1 MEIFI
6 SRVSWFWQS
15 SNNCPKQSH
24 SMTHTVW
31 VIFFLINGDF
41 VKNYICEP
49 KTENSVVK
57 IMNSFMPIFD
67 RTNFDRILTDFR
79 SFSNWFLVK
88 NCQTLNQSRI
98 LFSKIN
104 IFSKTDI
111 FCQKH
116 LFFFRRQKT
125 VVPWKL
131 VIKIDLGIYF
141 PGVWQTSN
149 RSP

>member
-1 MEIFI
+1 MEICI

-41 VKNYICEP
+41 VKNYISEP

-67 RTNFDRILTDFR
+67 RTNFDWILTDFR
-79 SFSNWFLVK
+79 SFSNRFW
-88 NCQTLNQSRI
+88 
-98 LFSKIN
+98 SKIVRLWIN
-104 IFSKTDI
+104 QAFFFQKSIFFRKLI
-111 FCQKH
+111 FFCQKH

>member
-79 SFSNWFLVK
+79 SFSNRFWSKIVRLWINQEFFFQKSIFFRKLIFFVK
-88 NCQTLNQSRI
+88 NI
-98 LFSKIN
+98 FFSFAAKKQLYLEN
-104 IFSKTDI
+104 W
-111 FCQKH
+111 
-116 LFFFRRQKT
+116 L
-125 VVPWKL
+125 
-131 VIKIDLGIYF
+131 
-141 PGVWQTSN
+141 
-149 RSP
+149 